1 MTGSEGATSRACQ
14 GVPRRLAEV
23 QENLAGARH
32 LSSQLALLKKST
44 DRRFWLAGCVA
55 SERHAPPALELSE
68 SPNVTVPNLDPWRV
82 LRETCDCS
90 DTEEKARVENEPSRK
105 HQRQG
110 RHAQLEE
117 SSNIRQGLLPFFVGV
132 FACQAPFHRRLHLN
146 ITGEARW

>member
-1 MTGSEGATSRACQ
+1 MSRRPSS
-14 GVPRRLAEV
+14 PRRSSGKPGRRATPQFSIGSLREKYRLNVLARW
-23 QENLAGARH
+23 GA
-32 LSSQLALLKKST
+32 S
-44 DRRFWLAGCVA
+44 VA
-55 SERHAPPALELSE
+55 SVMLRMNSSSAPALELSE

-110 RHAQLEE
+110 RHAQLEA
-117 SSNIRQGLLPFFVGV
+117 SSNIRQGFLPFFVGV